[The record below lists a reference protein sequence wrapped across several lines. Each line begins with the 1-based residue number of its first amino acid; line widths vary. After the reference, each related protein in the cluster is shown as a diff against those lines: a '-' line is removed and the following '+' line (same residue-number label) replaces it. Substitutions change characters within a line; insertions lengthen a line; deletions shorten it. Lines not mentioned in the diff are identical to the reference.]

1 MAASPPGRARTA
13 RVSGKRWRGRPA
25 RSPRPAVLD
34 RYQAIDPQKLCLT
47 PGARLLDVG
56 CGTGRHLLELSR
68 APGSFV
74 GLDMSLDDLR
84 AMRYMLALTER
95 ERPVLATIHSVQGD
109 AERLPFANGLFDCV
123 ICTETLEH
131 VPDDRVVAR
140 ELV

>member
-56 CGTGRHLLELSR
+56 CGTGRHLLELR
-68 APGSFV
+68 GAPGSFV
-74 GLDMSLDDLR
+74 GLDMSRDDLR
-84 AMRYMLALTER
+84 ALRYKLAVMER
-95 ERPVLATIHSVQGD
+95 DRPASATITSVQGD
-109 AERLPFANGLFDCV
+109 GERLPFADGLFDC
-123 ICTETLEH
+123 
-131 VPDDRVVAR
+131 
-140 ELV
+140 